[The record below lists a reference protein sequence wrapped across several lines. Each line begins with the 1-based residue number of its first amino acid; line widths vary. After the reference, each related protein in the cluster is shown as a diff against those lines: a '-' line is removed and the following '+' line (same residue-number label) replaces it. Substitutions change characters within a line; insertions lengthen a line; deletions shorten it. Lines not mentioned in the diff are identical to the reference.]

1 MHELRKPPKTIGKW
15 KKKQPLKILL
25 NDFKSSSY
33 FSNSLYSQFMNACM
47 WQSYENCYYCS
58 WTAFWLS
65 VGKNKPNQN
74 NPTHN
79 FKYVMNKN
87 YTVVWWETNS
97 HCHTWSYQTLS
108 FERTTSSHTWK
119 HCFRMRGTMEIE
131 DMICIAIIF
140 CMSQVQ
146 LFPDNVANEVIIY
159 TTILFQKHVHR
170 SSLNNHSLKINQAV
184 GTSEW
189 AVQEECMS
197 DRETDPPRH
206 SRKWWEED
214 GWTDNRNQ
222 NLDKTFGL
230 IRDNLLANSRKDF
243 FWMHWNAFSK
253 YLKESYSDW
262 EKCCLLLPVR
272 SVLSSFPHVLSSV
285 SAGHRVKDDHQTHRV
300 QALSFVSTVSQNP
313 FLNWCI
319 Y

>member
-1 MHELRKPPKTIGKW
+1 MHELCKPPKTIGKW
-15 KKKQPLKILL
+15 KKKKQPLSLF
-25 NDFKSSSY
+25 NDFKSFFLFFQFPLFAVYECLYVAKLWELLLLFLNSFLA
-33 FSNSLYSQFMNACM
+33 FSWKKQTKTT
-47 WQSYENCYYCS
+47 Q
-58 WTAFWLS
+58 
-65 VGKNKPNQN
+65 
-74 NPTHN
+74 PTTCN
-79 FKYVMNKN
+79 EYVMNKN
-87 YTVVWWETNS
+87 YTVVSWETNS
-97 HCHTWSYQTLS
+97 HCHTWSYRTLP

-146 LFPDNVANEVIIY
+146 LFPDNVANKVIIY

-184 GTSEW
+184 VTSEW

-206 SRKWWEED
+206 RRKWWEED

-243 FWMHWNAFSK
+243 FWVHWSAFSK
-253 YLKESYSDW
+253 YLKERYSDW
-262 EKCCLLLPVR
+262 EKCCLLLLVR
-272 SVLSSFPHVLSSV
+272 SVLSSFLSYFLQSVQDTGPKMTTRPTGFKPLLLSVLC
-285 SAGHRVKDDHQTHRV
+285 HKT
-300 QALSFVSTVSQNP
+300 LS
-313 FLNWCI
+313 
-319 Y
+319 